1 MVDQLMYRSADI
13 QDHLISSVRP
23 VPKRPGWKGGGGV
36 CVSPGW
42 SLEMGEKGREEL
54 AGHLWSDGASLG
66 SPFPVSLLHVSELL
80 TGVETWQADCSCA
93 QGDECE

>member
-1 MVDQLMYRSADI
+1 MPHLQSGGRMKTCRVDPR
-13 QDHLISSVRP
+13 
-23 VPKRPGWKGGGGV
+23 GGGGV

-42 SLEMGEKGREEL
+42 SLEMGEKGRQEL

>member
-1 MVDQLMYRSADI
+1 MPHLQSGGRMKTCRVDPQ
-13 QDHLISSVRP
+13 
-23 VPKRPGWKGGGGV
+23 GGGGV

-42 SLEMGEKGREEL
+42 SLEMGEKGKEEL